1 MYKISKLVNEVI
13 SQSKERKREVVVSLG
28 YKNLHKGY
36 RRLNTLIETGECPMS
51 LKDMLPKALN
61 VDEELVNTAFKL
73 TAQQKA
79 KEAELDRKRTEEYER
94 KSFVPHIW
102 IENELEYPSGAKF
115 WYVAFL
121 GIDKFKILPLPEN
134 INEMDW
140 ETEQSAVKKRVLQH
154 QKGIN
159 GDDAIFGW
167 VTGYTYRQTYDDSY
181 LFSVDGKL
189 LQRRTEKVDK
199 PEMFIEIGNRSISG
213 GLIDKLGYR
222 NKER

>member
-1 MYKISKLVNEVI
+1 MYAISRLINDVI
-13 SQSKERKREVVVSLG
+13 SSSKHCKRNIVLSLG
-28 YKNLHKGY
+28 YQNINKGY

-61 VDEELVNTAFKL
+61 LDEELVNTAFKL

-102 IENELEYPSGAKF
+102 IENELEFPSGAKF

-121 GIDKFKILPLPEN
+121 GIDKFKVLPLPEN
-134 INEMDW
+134 INDMDW
-140 ETEQSAVKKRVLQH
+140 ELQESLVKKRRLQH

-159 GDDAIFGW
+159 GDDAIFGR
-167 VTGYTYRQTYDDSY
+167 VKGYTYCQTYNDSF

-189 LQRRTEKVDK
+189 VRRHIEKVDK
-199 PEMFIEIGNRSISG
+199 PEMFIQVGNRSISG

>member
-1 MYKISKLVNEVI
+1 MYAISRLINDVI
-13 SQSKERKREVVVSLG
+13 SSSKHCKRNIVLSLG
-28 YKNLHKGY
+28 YQNINKGY
-36 RRLNTLIETGECPMS
+36 RRLNNLIETGECPMS

-79 KEAELDRKRTEEYER
+79 KEAKLDRKRTEEYER

-121 GIDKFKILPLPEN
+121 GIDKFKVLPLPEN
-134 INEMDW
+134 INDMDW
-140 ETEQSAVKKRVLQH
+140 ELQESLVKERILQH
-154 QKGIN
+154 QKDCN
-159 GDDAIFGW
+159 SNDVIFGR
-167 VTGYTYRQTYDDSY
+167 VTGYTYCQTYDNSF
-181 LFSVDGKL
+181 LFSIDGKL
-189 LQRRTEKVDK
+189 ARRHIEKIDK
-199 PEMFIEIGNRSISG
+199 LEMFIEIGNRSISG

>member
-1 MYKISKLVNEVI
+1 MYAISRLIHDVI
-13 SQSKERKREVVVSLG
+13 SSSKHCKRNIVLSLG
-28 YKNLHKGY
+28 YQNINKGY
-36 RRLNTLIETGECPMS
+36 RRLNNLIETGECPMS

-121 GIDKFKILPLPEN
+121 GIDKFKVLPLPEG
-134 INEMDW
+134 ISEMDW
-140 ETEQSAVKKRVLQH
+140 ETEQSAVKKRILQH

-159 GDDAIFGW
+159 GDDAIFGR
-167 VTGYTYRQTYDDSY
+167 VTGYTYHQTYDDSF
-181 LFSVDGKL
+181 LFSVDGKFL
-189 LQRRTEKVDK
+189 HRRTEKLDK
-199 PEMFIEIGNRSISG
+199 PELYIEVGTKKISG
-213 GLIDKLGYR
+213 GLVDR
-222 NKER
+222 S